1 MEERRRSSSS
11 PATTCD
17 FCSASNAVLYCRA
30 DKARLCLTCD
40 RHVHS
45 ANALSLKHVRS
56 RICDNCRSSPA
67 SVACATD
74 GLVLCHECDFDSHGT
89 CGSSAVDHL
98 RSTLEC
104 FSGTPSPLE
113 LASAWGFDLGEKVH
127 GDWDPIVA
135 VDAIWPCKAGADLT
149 VPGEPVQLLPRWRA
163 GTEGQAIV
171 GQLIELLRLDGERPP
186 ESPRDPEPRNDEVP
200 FTSLLANG
208 FAWESH
214 PSNRPAQIWDF
225 KLGRLRDCEETKGY
239 GVNDAGF
246 AIKSYNELIK
256 EACFVG
262 AESLDVVYDVN
273 GPSVPEVIGSSDVQP
288 MPSQNLGPAHL
299 NTKWKN
305 SNNSVSQ
312 CPTSGSNVQAFP
324 ELRPNDFTKDA
335 PRNETIKAVTKI
347 DSELLAQNRGNA
359 MLRYK
364 EKRKTRRYEKH
375 VRYESRKARA
385 DTRMRVKGRFVK
397 ANNVADV
404 GSSG

>member
-1 MEERRRSSSS
+1 MEDQRRSSSS
-11 PATTCD
+11 PATACD
-17 FCSASNAVLYCRA
+17 FCSNSNAVLYCRA
-30 DKARLCLTCD
+30 DSARLCLPCD

-45 ANALSLKHVRS
+45 ANTLSLKHVRS

-89 CGSSAVDHL
+89 CGSSAVDHR
-98 RSTLEC
+98 RSTLEG

-113 LASAWGFDLGEKVH
+113 IASAWGFDLSEKVH
-127 GDWDPIVA
+127 GD
-135 VDAIWPCKAGADLT
+135 L
-149 VPGEPVQLLPRWRA
+149 QFL
-163 GTEGQAIV
+163 
-171 GQLIELLRLDGERPP
+171 
-186 ESPRDPEPRNDEVP
+186 S
-200 FTSLLANG
+200 
-208 FAWESH
+208 
-214 PSNRPAQIWDF
+214 QIWDF

-262 AESLDVVYDVN
+262 VESLDVVYDVN
-273 GPSVPEVIGSSDVQP
+273 GPSVPEEVGSSDV
-288 MPSQNLGPAHL
+288 S
-299 NTKWKN
+299 
-305 SNNSVSQ
+305 
-312 CPTSGSNVQAFP
+312 
-324 ELRPNDFTKDA
+324 
-335 PRNETIKAVTKI
+335 AVTKI